1 MAYDEEL
8 AERVREALETQVEG
22 RPAEAL
28 TSKKMFGGI
37 GFMLEGHM
45 AVGVSGQGG
54 LMLRVPHDQTETLL
68 ARDHA
73 QPFEM
78 RGRGMAGWLRI
89 DAEGVADDEALR
101 DWVAV
106 GVDYVRTLPPK

>member
-8 AERVREALETQVEG
+8 AERVRWVLSEG
-22 RPAEAL
+22 SAFTE
-28 TSKKMFGGI
+28 KKMFGGI

-54 LMLRVPHDQTETLL
+54 LMLRVPPERTEELL
-68 ARDHA
+68 DDPAA
-73 QPFEM
+73 APFEM
-78 RGRGMAGWLRI
+78 RGKGMTGWLRI
-89 DAEGVADDEALR
+89 AADSLGDDAGLR
-101 DWVAV
+101 RWVGI